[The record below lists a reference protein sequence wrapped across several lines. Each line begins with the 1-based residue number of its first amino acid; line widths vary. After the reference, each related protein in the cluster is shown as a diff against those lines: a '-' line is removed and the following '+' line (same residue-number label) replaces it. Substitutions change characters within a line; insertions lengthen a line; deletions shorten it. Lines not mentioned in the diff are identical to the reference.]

1 MPSQDR
7 QGRKLLHIA
16 SIVANLPI
24 TGVEGHY
31 RNFPGAAHCLKV
43 RGALAIWDRGT
54 RTVLCAVHPALPPAV
69 RYAADVCSCVPR
81 ARGRCGTEFARE
93 DRETMGTCTPSAAMH
108 GPRA

>member
-31 RNFPGAAHCLKV
+31 QNSCRPRDGILWHWVSQVTRAPGERPAGVPLQQRKIGQHGTAIRLAQLLK
-43 RGALAIWDRGT
+43 GLPLELADALT
-54 RTVLCAVHPALPPAV
+54 T
-69 RYAADVCSCVPR
+69 
-81 ARGRCGTEFARE
+81 
-93 DRETMGTCTPSAAMH
+93 
-108 GPRA
+108 